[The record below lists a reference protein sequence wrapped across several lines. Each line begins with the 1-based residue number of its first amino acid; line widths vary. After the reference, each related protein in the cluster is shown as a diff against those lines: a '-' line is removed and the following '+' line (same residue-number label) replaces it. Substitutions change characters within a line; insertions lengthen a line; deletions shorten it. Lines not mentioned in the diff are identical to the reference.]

1 MEKKTAVILAV
12 EFFCLLLPCFH
23 GGLVGAV
30 GTDDKMEEWGYVEVR
45 PKAHM
50 FWWLYRSPYRV
61 QNSTAP
67 WPIVLWLQG
76 GPGSSGVGL
85 GNFKEIGPLD
95 TNLKPRNST
104 WLRKADLLFVDSPVG
119 TGYSFVEEQDLA
131 VKTDEEAATDLTTLL
146 IKLFNN
152 NESLQSSPLYVVAE
166 SYGGKHAATLGLA
179 VYDAIQA
186 GKLKMKLGGVSLG
199 DSWISP
205 EDFVLSWGPLL
216 KDVSR
221 LDLKTAE
228 EAIRRAA
235 DIQETLSKGQYM
247 DAVSLWSDLE
257 NFVVSGSNNVD
268 LYNFLL
274 DFDNDPVTA
283 ATTDTLTTASRERYM
298 RYLEEKH
305 GSLSDFMNTVVRKK
319 LEIIPENIQW
329 GGQADIVFNS
339 LSGDFMKPRINE
351 VDELLTRGV
360 QVTIYNGQLDL
371 ICSTKGTEAWVQKLK
386 WKGLNDFN
394 SSNRTALYCDQGDPT
409 KGFYKSNQNLH
420 FYWILGA
427 GHFVPLDQPCIA
439 LKMIGDITHSPA
451 S

>member
-1 MEKKTAVILAV
+1 MEKKKTLNLDLQ
-12 EFFCLLLPCFH
+12 FPCLLLLLSCFH
-23 GGLVGAV
+23 GGLVGAF
-30 GTDDKMEEWGYVEVR
+30 GTDDKTEEWGYVEVR

-85 GNFKEIGPLD
+85 GDFQEIGPLD
-95 TNLKPRNST
+95 TDLKPRNST

-119 TGYSFVEEQDLA
+119 TGYSFVEDKDLA
-131 VKTDEEAATDLTTLL
+131 VKTDEEAAADLTTLL
-146 IKLFNN
+146 IKLSNDKKF
-152 NESLQSSPLYVVAE
+152 LQSSPLFVVAE
-166 SYGGKHAATLGLA
+166 SYGGKHAVTLGLA
-179 VYDAIQA
+179 VYDAIQS
-186 GKLKMKLGGVSLG
+186 GKLQMQLGGVALG

-228 EAIRRAA
+228 EATRMAA
-235 DIQETLSKGQYM
+235 EIQEVLGKGQYA
-247 DAVSLWSDLE
+247 DAVSMWSALE
-257 NFVVSGSNNVD
+257 DFVISRSNNVD

-274 DFDNDPVTA
+274 DFDHDPVV
-283 ATTDTLTTASRERYM
+283 ATTTNTLTTISRKRYM

-305 GSLSDFMNTVVRKK
+305 GSLNDFMNTVVRKK
-319 LEIIPENIQW
+319 LKIIPQNIQW
-329 GGQADIVFNS
+329 GGQSDIVFNA

-360 QVTIYNGQLDL
+360 QVNIYNGQLDL

-386 WKGLNDFN
+386 WNGLKGFNDG
-394 SSNRTALYCDQGDPT
+394 NRTALYCEQGDQT
-409 KGFYKSNQNLH
+409 KGFYKSYQNLH

-427 GHFVPLDQPCIA
+427 GHFVRD
-439 LKMIGDITHSPA
+439 HSYFNVIF
-451 S
+451 